1 MKLRDYNIF
10 GIIGFYLKEKNIH
23 FMKNVLKLIF
33 GIFILSS
40 LFIGCSDDDDENS
53 DKTNQLKV
61 EDQSYDLGSG
71 MLINLGADEEEMVQ
85 YKGYLQ
91 VVALVS
97 DGIDLINETG
107 SGPLLLLKVFS
118 STASSLDTGD
128 YTFDNTPPF
137 EVRTFADGGYTLNF
151 DTDDDDIDDLDDIIE
166 IVSGTISVNKNGSRY
181 KISAKCKDK
190 NGKTVTA
197 YYDGSLIYVDL
208 SAGTLQKP
216 KFIKLLD

>member
-1 MKLRDYNIF
+1 
-10 GIIGFYLKEKNIH
+10 
-23 FMKNVLKLIF
+23 MKNVLKLIF

-40 LFIGCSDDDDENS
+40 LFIGCSDDDNENS

-71 MLINLGADEEEMVQ
+71 TLLNLGTDDDEMVQ

-91 VVALVS
+91 IVALVS

-107 SGPLLLLKVFS
+107 SGPLLLLQIFS

-137 EVRTFADGGYTLNF
+137 ELKTFAGGGYTLNF
-151 DTDDDDIDDLDDIIE
+151 DTQEDDDLDDFEDAIE
-166 IVSGTISVNKNGSRY
+166 IVSGTISVKKNGNIY
-181 KISAKCKDK
+181 EISAKCKDK
-190 NGKTVTA
+190 NGKSVTA
-197 YYDGSLIYVDL
+197 YYQGSLIYVDL
-208 SAGTLQKP
+208 TAGNLQKP
-216 KFIKLLD
+216 KFVKLLN